1 MFNSYKEIISK
12 IFYVS
17 RISKTTNK
25 KLATIIVVLLANV
38 SAFLDILIII
48 SIAINFSDNISQ
60 NKNIL
65 NYLDIYQSNKFLLIV
80 IVVLRFLT
88 LLFQKIY
95 TKKIELIVDNDIKN
109 HLVSEVFEKNN
120 FSISDSLFFVNILSQ
135 HISFFYSSFI
145 NFLVIFTQAIA
156 YSVYLLLTN
165 SVFLLYMLAILALGY
180 FPIKL
185 LFGLARNSMHESY
198 TASKDANNYIQN
210 IIENMFLIKLYDKG
224 EDEIT
229 KINKSLSQRRNFL
242 FKNEIYGSLTAVLPS
257 FIIFLIFSIVAL
269 SSRLLALITIDFLGI
284 VLRLFQSI
292 SSMANVFSRII
303 NSYVHIEELES
314 IDKNKQILN
323 TSNFIT
329 KLEDNSNNILVLDN
343 VSFRYFNSSFKT
355 FNKISLKIEKGKHYV
370 VSGPNGAGKST
381 LLALFAGILIP
392 SEGTVT
398 TTTNKVGYVGP
409 NPLIIDGSLKD
420 NILFGSGKNISD
432 QELYTSIKEIKLF
445 ENEKEIDL
453 DMSINNKNLS
463 SGQMQKISF
472 LRVFNADLDLLLLD
486 ESTSNLDINAK
497 KNVVR
502 KIQSLKGLTIINS
515 THEPELFNFYDK
527 KINIDL
533 IQDERKI
540 TIDLA

>member
-1 MFNSYKEIISK
+1 MFKSYKEIISK

-48 SIAINFSDNISQ
+48 SIAFNFSDNISQ
-60 NKNIL
+60 NNFIVS
-65 NYLDIYQSNKFLLIV
+65 YLDIYQSNKFLLIV
-80 IVVLRFLT
+80 IVVLRFLS
-88 LLFQKIY
+88 LLFQKVY

-109 HLVSEVFEKNN
+109 HLVAEVFEKNN
-120 FSISDSLFFVNILSQ
+120 FSISDSLFFVNVLSQ

-156 YSVYLLLTN
+156 YSAYLLLTN
-165 SVFLLYMLAILALGY
+165 PVFLLYMLAILAVGY
-180 FPIKL
+180 FPIKI
-185 LFGLARNSMHESY
+185 LFGLARTSMHESY

-224 EDEIT
+224 EDEIA
-229 KINKSLSQRRNFL
+229 KINKSLSQRKDFL
-242 FKNEIYGSLTAVLPS
+242 FKNEIYGSLTSVLPS
-257 FIIFLIFSIVAL
+257 FIVFLIFSIVAL
-269 SSRLLALITIDFLGI
+269 STKLLALITIDFLGI

-292 SSMANVFSRII
+292 SSLANVFSRII

-323 TSNFIT
+323 TSNFIS
-329 KLEDNSNNILVLDN
+329 KLEENSNNVLVLDK

-355 FNKISLKIEKGKHYV
+355 FNKISLKIEKRKHYI

-398 TTTNKVGYVGP
+398 ITTNKVGYVGP

-420 NILFGSGKNISD
+420 NILFGSNRNISD
-432 QELYTSIKEIKLF
+432 QELFASIKEIKLF
-445 ENEKEIDL
+445 ENEKEINL
-453 DMSINNKNLS
+453 DMSINNKKLS

-502 KIQSLKGLTIINS
+502 KIQSLKNLTIINS
-515 THEPELFNFYDK
+515 THEPELFNFYDE

-533 IQDERKI
+533 NEDERKI

>member
-60 NKNIL
+60 NNFIL

-502 KIQSLKGLTIINS
+502 KIQSLNGLTIINS

>member
-38 SAFLDILIII
+38 SAFLAILIII

-60 NKNIL
+60 NNFIL

>member
-1 MFNSYKEIISK
+1 MFKSYKEIISK

-48 SIAINFSDNISQ
+48 SIAFNFSDNISQ
-60 NKNIL
+60 NNFIVS
-65 NYLDIYQSNKFLLIV
+65 YLDIYQSNKFLLIV
-80 IVVLRFLT
+80 IVVLRFLS
-88 LLFQKIY
+88 LLFQKVY

-109 HLVSEVFEKNN
+109 HLVAEVFEKNN
-120 FSISDSLFFVNILSQ
+120 FSISDSLFFVNVLSQ

-156 YSVYLLLTN
+156 YSAYLLLTN
-165 SVFLLYMLAILALGY
+165 PVFLLYMFAILAVGY
-180 FPIKL
+180 FPIKI
-185 LFGLARNSMHESY
+185 LFGLARTSMHESY

-224 EDEIT
+224 EDEIA
-229 KINKSLSQRRNFL
+229 KINKSLSQRKDFL
-242 FKNEIYGSLTAVLPS
+242 FKNEIYGSLTSVLPS
-257 FIIFLIFSIVAL
+257 FIVFLIFSIVAL
-269 SSRLLALITIDFLGI
+269 STKLLALITIDFLGI

-292 SSMANVFSRII
+292 SSLANVFSRII

-323 TSNFIT
+323 TSNFIS
-329 KLEDNSNNILVLDN
+329 KLEENSNNVLVLDK

-355 FNKISLKIEKGKHYV
+355 FNKISLKIEKRKHYI

-398 TTTNKVGYVGP
+398 STTNKVGYVGP

-420 NILFGSGKNISD
+420 NILFGSNRNISD
-432 QELYTSIKEIKLF
+432 QELFASIKEIKLF
-445 ENEKEIDL
+445 ENEKEINL
-453 DMSINNKNLS
+453 DMSINNKKLS

-502 KIQSLKGLTIINS
+502 KIQSLKNLTIINS
-515 THEPELFNFYDK
+515 THEPELFNFYDE

-533 IQDERKI
+533 NEDERKI

>member
-60 NKNIL
+60 NNFIL

-515 THEPELFNFYDK
+515 THEPELFNFYEK

>member
-25 KLATIIVVLLANV
+25 KFATIIIVLLANI

-48 SIAINFSDNISQ
+48 SIAFNFSDNISQ
-60 NKNIL
+60 NNFIL
-65 NYLDIYQSNKFLLIV
+65 SYLDIYQSNKFLLIV
-80 IVVLRFLT
+80 IVVLRFIT

-120 FSISDSLFFVNILSQ
+120 FSISDSLFFVNVLSQ
-135 HISFFYSSFI
+135 HISFFYSSFV
-145 NFLVIFTQAIA
+145 NFLVILTQTIA

-165 SVFLLYMLAILALGY
+165 SVFLIYMLAILAVGY
-180 FPIKL
+180 YPLKY

-224 EDEIT
+224 EDEIA
-229 KINKSLSQRRNFL
+229 KISKSLSQRTNFL
-242 FKNEIYGSLTAVLPS
+242 FKNEIYGSLTSVLPS
-257 FIIFLIFSIVAL
+257 FIVFLIFSIVAV
-269 SSRLLALITIDFLGI
+269 SSKLLALITIDFLGI

-314 IDKNKQILN
+314 IDRNKQILN
-323 TSNFIT
+323 TTNFIS
-329 KLEDNSNNILVLDN
+329 KLEDSSSNILVLDK

-355 FNKISLKIEKGKHYV
+355 FNKISLKIEKNKHYI
-370 VSGPNGAGKST
+370 VSGPNGVGKST

-398 TTTNKVGYVGP
+398 STTNKVGYVGP

-420 NILFGSGKNISD
+420 NILFGSNKNISD

-445 ENEKEIDL
+445 ENEKEINL
-453 DMSINNKNLS
+453 DMNINNKNLS

-486 ESTSNLDINAK
+486 ESTSNLDTNAK
-497 KNVVR
+497 KNVVQ
-502 KIQSLKGLTIINS
+502 KIRSLSGVTIINS
-515 THEPELFNFYDK
+515 THEPELFNFYNE
-527 KINIDL
+527 KINIEL
-533 IQDERKI
+533 INDERKI

>member
-60 NKNIL
+60 NNFIL

-392 SEGTVT
+392 IEGTVT